1 MLVLLVTFML
11 SGAAGLFYESVW
23 SRYLSLFVG
32 HSAYAQVITLVLFL
46 GGMALGAVLVSRRTT
61 RIRDPLLAYAV
72 VELVV
77 GVIGLVFHDSIY
89 LPLTSWAYDAIF
101 PALAGGVG
109 LTAVKWTLAGLL
121 ILPQSILLGATFP
134 LMTAGVLRRFPD
146 APGRVLAL
154 FYFGNSFGA
163 AIGVLIAGFVLY
175 PWAGLPGTILA
186 AAMVNFLVALI
197 AVVYGRMHPIGE
209 PTPPVATPDAPATLP
224 ELSLPTPV
232 ALLLWVS
239 AGTALASFIYEI
251 AWIRLLSLVIGS
263 ATHSFEVMLSAFIL
277 GLALGAFWIRS
288 RADRLINPLRT
299 LGVVQLWMGG
309 FALLSLVLYAQSF
322 SWFATVMSSV
332 ARSPDGYVLFSLAKY
347 TTAVLI
353 MLPATFCAGMTL
365 PIITRVLLAGRV
377 GERAIGAVYG
387 ANTFGSIVGA
397 GLAGLVLIPWL
408 GLKGVLITGGAL
420 DMLLGVLIF
429 ASLMRT
435 NVLEGRRRV
444 TFGLVATAA
453 ATLFVLLGVHLDQNI
468 MASSVF
474 RVGLVQGLDKREI
487 IFQEDGRTTTVHG
500 TLLNGGRGIVTNGKP
515 DGSLTAQ
522 WQRAC
527 HPDSARAPFSG
538 DDGTQMLAGM
548 VAVAHR
554 PDAREVAVI
563 GHGTG
568 MTSHFFLA
576 SETVR
581 EVTTIEIEPAM
592 VRGSRIFYPV
602 NRRVFDDPRSHHVYD
617 DAKSYFASANR
628 QFDVI
633 LSEPSN
639 PWVSGVAG
647 LFTEEFYG
655 RVTPFLAPGGVFAQ
669 WLHAYEL
676 SDPLVLS
683 VFAALH
689 SHFDDYRIYAVSSG
703 DVLVIATAGGPVPE
717 PDWSVFQWPAVRED
731 LCAFLPVS
739 PTDLSAT
746 LIADRAGLSPLFEVG
761 VGINSD
767 FFPVLDLGAEK
778 TRFTNQFARGVMSLE
793 TGVMPLALSHPM
805 PLSPDTLV
813 TTGLALMP
821 GPRGITL
828 GNWLRRYAW
837 GTGPD
842 SGWTKSDDEAIRYRH
857 RQFRAELL
865 RGESPTSWRL
875 WTTTF
880 VRVTTELHG
889 GTRLWIDAP
898 YFQLVE
904 GFLDRTRAPEPVRAA
919 VTYRKSLAQG
929 DLSSAA
935 SAADILIAESA
946 ADRFWLPADQLLDGS
961 VSAYLALG
969 QTPKAQDAWER
980 LNSKA
985 GRTKE
990 DARLLL
996 LGARILQARGAP
1008 TAP

>member
-46 GGMALGAVLVSRRTT
+46 GGMALGAMLVSRRTT

-77 GVIGLVFHDSIY
+77 GVIGLLFHDSIY
-89 LPLTSWAYDAIF
+89 LPLTSWAYDAVF
-101 PALAGGVG
+101 PALAGGAA

-163 AIGVLIAGFVLY
+163 AIGVLIAGFGLY
-175 PWAGLPGTILA
+175 PWVGLPGTILA
-186 AAMVNFLVALI
+186 AAMVNLIVALI
-197 AVVYGRMHPIGE
+197 AMVFGRMHPIE
-209 PTPPVATPDAPATLP
+209 ERAPVEATPDTPAFVP
-224 ELSLPTPV
+224 NSGAPTPV

-277 GLALGAFWIRS
+277 GLALGAFWIRR
-288 RADRLINPLRT
+288 RADRLVNPLRT
-299 LGVVQLWMGG
+299 LGFVQLWMGG
-309 FALLSLVLYAQSF
+309 FALLSLVLYAGSF
-322 SWFATVMSSV
+322 SWFATVMASV

-387 ANTFGSIVGA
+387 VNTFGSIVGA
-397 GLAGLVLIPWL
+397 GVAGLVLIPLL
-408 GLKGVLITGGAL
+408 GLKGVLISGGVL
-420 DMLLGVLIF
+420 DMLLGVMIF
-429 ASLMRT
+429 GAAARG
-435 NVLEGRRRV
+435 EEGGRRRMV
-444 TFGLVATAA
+444 LGLATTTAV
-453 ATLFVLLGVHLDQNI
+453 TLFVMIGVHLDQNI

-474 RVGLVQGLDKREI
+474 RSGRMQGLDKREI
-487 IFQEDGRTTTVHG
+487 IFQADGRTTTVHG
-500 TLLNGGRGIVTNGKP
+500 TLLNGDRSIITNGKP
-515 DGSLTAQ
+515 DGSLTAR
-522 WQRAC
+522 WTSAC
-527 HPDSARAPFSG
+527 HPDSSQVRLTG
-538 DDGTQMLAGM
+538 DEGTQMLLPM
-548 VAVAHR
+548 VAIAHR
-554 PDAREVAVI
+554 PAASDIAVI

-602 NRRVFDDPRSHHVYD
+602 NRRVFDDPRSRHVYD
-617 DAKSYFASANR
+617 DAKSYFAGANR
-628 QFDVI
+628 RFDVI

-676 SDPLVLS
+676 SDMLVLS

-689 SHFDDYRIYAVSSG
+689 EHFADYRIYAVSSG
-703 DVLVIATAGGPVPE
+703 DVLVIATAEGSVPE

-731 LCAFLPVS
+731 LCAFTPIS
-739 PTDLSAT
+739 PADLSST

-778 TRFTNQFARGVMSLE
+778 SRFTNQFARGVMNLE
-793 TGVMPLALSHPM
+793 SGVTPLALARRT
-805 PLSPDTLV
+805 PLAPDTLA
-813 TTGLALMP
+813 TTGLALMQ

-828 GNWLRRYAW
+828 GNWLRQNAW
-837 GTGPD
+837 GTGSD
-842 SGWTKSDDEAIRYRH
+842 SGWVDGGDEAIRYRH
-857 RQFRAELL
+857 RQFRTELV
-865 RGESPTSWRL
+865 GAAPPTSWRF
-875 WTTTF
+875 WTTSF
-880 VRVTTELHG
+880 AQVTSELHG
-889 GTRLWIDAP
+889 GTRGWVDASF
-898 YFQLVE
+898 FQLVE
-904 GFLDRTRAPEPVRAA
+904 SYLDRTSAPRPVRAA
-919 VTYRKSLAQG
+919 VNYRKALALG
-929 DLSSAA
+929 DLTTAA
-935 SAADILIAESA
+935 GASDVLVAESA
-946 ADRFWLPADQLLDGS
+946 ANRFWLPADQLLDGS
-961 VSAYLALG
+961 VTAYLATG
-969 QTPKAQDAWER
+969 QRAKAVAAWEQ
-980 LNSKA
+980 LNGKA
-985 GRTKE
+985 GRTSE

-996 LGARILQARGAP
+996 LGARVLQAKQEPAEP
-1008 TAP
+1008 